1 VHRALALVA
10 TLLPVCAAAQV
21 HMCVGKDGRKTFSDS
36 PCGEGAQVIDVR
48 PATGGATAYTS
59 TSMSV
64 KHYEIRGTTAD
75 DLRREIDA
83 KGPEGFWGTAS
94 TRIRYRFTLRPAPE
108 GCAGRQGGGHRRL
121 HRAPAAVGQP
131 PPGSV
136 PVQDWWDRAYRSL
149 DHHERGHVQI
159 SLDGA
164 RDLERSVRATPPRV
178 SCEETQAEAE
188 RRGEAMLR
196 QTDRLQKAY
205 DRETNHGRDQWSPYR

>member
-1 VHRALALVA
+1 VIRLLALAA
-10 TLLPVCAAAQV
+10 ALLPFCAAAQV
-21 HMCVGKDGRKTFSDS
+21 HMCVGADGRKTFSDS
-36 PCGEGAQVIDVR
+36 PCGEGGKVIDVR
-48 PATGGATAYTS
+48 PAAGGATAYTS
-59 TSMSV
+59 TSMQV
-64 KHYEIRGTTAD
+64 QHYEIRGTSAA

-83 KGPEGFWGTAS
+83 RGPEGFWGTAS

-108 GCAGRQGGGHRRL
+108 GCAVDKVEVTADSTVRLPQWANRHQG
-121 HRAPAAVGQP
+121 A
-131 PPGSV
+131 V

-188 RRGEAMLR
+188 KRGEAALR
-196 QTDRLQKAY
+196 QVNLLQKNY